1 MYQIPVR
8 SGNVVRETM
17 TIALFLKTMIYTVSE
32 VKQWVP
38 EDQVNEF
45 KSVTRSQLDKHW
57 AGVINTD
64 DSSLSQI
71 STPVTLLRHHD
82 TRTN

>member
-8 SGNVVRETM
+8 SGNGVRENM
-17 TIALFLKTMIYTVSE
+17 AAMKLFFKSMIYTVSE

-38 EDQVNEF
+38 EDQVKEF

-57 AGVINTD
+57 AGAINTD
-64 DSSLSQI
+64 NSSLSKI
-71 STPVTLLRHHD
+71 
-82 TRTN
+82 

>member
-17 TIALFLKTMIYTVSE
+17 TIALFLKSMIYTVSE

-38 EDQVNEF
+38 EDQVKEF
-45 KSVTRSQLDKHW
+45 KSVTRSQLDKRW

-64 DSSLSQI
+64 NSSLSQI
-71 STPVTLLRHHD
+71 
-82 TRTN
+82 

>member
-1 MYQIPVR
+1 MYQENPVR
-8 SGNVVRETM
+8 SSNVVRENMVTVM
-17 TIALFLKTMIYTVSE
+17 FFKSTIYTVSE

-45 KSVTRSQLDKHW
+45 KWVTRSELGKHW

-64 DSSLSQI
+64 LFSLSQI
-71 STPVTLLRHHD
+71 TTLG
-82 TRTN
+82 

>member
-1 MYQIPVR
+1 MYGPLYQIAVR
-8 SGNVVRETM
+8 WGNVVRETVA
-17 TIALFLKTMIYTVSE
+17 TVLFFKSIIYTVSE

-45 KSVTRSQLDKHW
+45 KWVTRSELGKHW

-64 DSSLSQI
+64 LFSLSQI
-71 STPVTLLRHHD
+71 TTLG
-82 TRTN
+82 

>member
-17 TIALFLKTMIYTVSE
+17 TIALFLKSMIYTVSE

-38 EDQVNEF
+38 EDQVKEF
-45 KSVTRSQLDKHW
+45 KSVMRSELDKH
-57 AGVINTD
+57 
-64 DSSLSQI
+64 
-71 STPVTLLRHHD
+71 
-82 TRTN
+82 